1 MSLMKR
7 GLCALLAVGLLS
19 GCGSWQQDREVSISP
34 TGTSDAAHVNQDSTK
49 TIQVGKDQIYKGNLI
64 LVNQTYPIHKG
75 SMESDIVNLFE
86 HRELLDGFG
95 LLDDQIRLPTD
106 LVQRFSDMVA
116 GAAKDGVD
124 HFLISSGYRDRDEQN
139 KLYEEKGSGY
149 ALPAGHSEHNLGLSL
164 DIGSSLA
171 PMNEAP
177 EGEWLKKNASDYGF
191 ILRYPKNKTK
201 ITGIQYEPWHF
212 RYVGLPHSRIM
223 QEKDYTLEQYLDFL
237 REHQSISVT
246 VDGERYQVIYKPV
259 DRETTIEL
267 PAGSEYEV
275 SGNNVDGVIVTVR
288 QPQPSPE

>member
-19 GCGSWQQDREVSISP
+19 GCGLWQQDREVSISP
-34 TGTSDAAHVNQDSTK
+34 TGTSDVAHVNQDSTK

-139 KLYEEKGSGY
+139 KLYEEKGSSY

-177 EGEWLKKNASDYGF
+177 EGKWLKKNASDYGF

-201 ITGIQYEPWHF
+201 ITGIQYEP
-212 RYVGLPHSRIM
+212 
-223 QEKDYTLEQYLDFL
+223 
-237 REHQSISVT
+237 
-246 VDGERYQVIYKPV
+246 
-259 DRETTIEL
+259 
-267 PAGSEYEV
+267 
-275 SGNNVDGVIVTVR
+275 
-288 QPQPSPE
+288 

>member
-1 MSLMKR
+1 MNR
-7 GLCALLAVGLLS
+7 GLLLLLAIGLLA
-19 GCGSWQQDREVSISP
+19 GCGLFRQDREVSINHLG
-34 TGTSDAAHVNQDSTK
+34 TGGVVGVSQGSTK
-49 TIQVGKDQIYKGNLI
+49 TIQISKDQIYKGNLI
-64 LVNQTYPIHKG
+64 LVNKTYPLHKG
-75 SMESDIVNLFE
+75 STASDIVNLYE

-95 LLDDQIRLPTD
+95 LLNDQIRLPTD

-124 HFLISSGYRDRDEQN
+124 HFLISSGYRDRTEQN
-139 KLYEEKGSGY
+139 KLYEEKGSDY

-177 EGEWLKKNASDYGF
+177 EGKWLKDNASDYGF

-223 QEKDYTLEQYLDFL
+223 QEKNMALEEYLDFL
-237 REHQSISVT
+237 RKQKSISVN
-246 VDGERYQVIYKPV
+246 VGGESYKVMYKPV
-259 DRETTIEL
+259 ARETTVQL

-275 SGNNVDGVIVTVR
+275 SGNNMDGVIVTVR
-288 QPQPSPE
+288 V